1 MKPALFRRNIRL
13 FYISAILT
21 GMVGVFAPTLILF
34 QTRVLGLSMA
44 QFMLGEGIFALA
56 IMLFEIPSGIWADK
70 FSRRKTLIFGNII
83 AFVGVLLF
91 GLAQNFL
98 HIIIS
103 QILIGLALAARSGA
117 DHAMIYDS
125 LAAIDETDRYQKVL
139 SKIKSIEFGTAI
151 FATMG
156 GGLIAE
162 YFGLRWPS
170 ILAAFAWG
178 SIAIILHFTEEP
190 EIQRLTKKTT
200 FLEYGKKGFALIQ
213 QSKFLFWLI
222 VFSALAFIGLKIN
235 FQTLNPLWE
244 IYNVPLIWFGFALAA
259 YNAVA
264 MTTSLLIPT
273 FLKHF
278 GSIEALVV
286 LWFAL
291 IIGFTGIGFIYLG
304 AVSAVLFPVIFQ
316 IARSI
321 LPIVS
326 NDLLQKET
334 ESSTRATLISMK
346 SFVTNLSSA
355 FYLWFFGIFADAYSL
370 FQGFHMTTL
379 LLLIGGGYAL
389 WQINKHFAK
398 ANTIDKELAKV
409 DSLK

>member
-1 MKPALFRRNIRL
+1 MKAALFRRNIRL
-13 FYISAILT
+13 FYLSAILT
-21 GMVGVFAPTLILF
+21 GMVGVFAPTLIIY
-34 QTRVLGLSMA
+34 QTQVLGLSMA

-70 FSRRKTLIFGNII
+70 FSRRKTLIFGNIM
-83 AFVGVLLF
+83 AFLGLLLF

-103 QILIGLALAARSGA
+103 QIMIGIALAARSGA
-117 DHAMIYDS
+117 DQAVIYDS
-125 LAAIDETDRYQKVL
+125 LAALGETENYQQVL
-139 SKIKSIEFGTAI
+139 SKIKSIEYGTAI

-170 ILAAFAWG
+170 IIAAFAWG
-178 SIAIILHFTEEP
+178 SIAIILYFLKEP
-190 EIQRLTKKTT
+190 EIQRLNKKTS
-200 FLEYGKKGFALIQ
+200 FLEYGKKGFVLIR
-213 QSKFLFWLI
+213 QSKFLLWLI
-222 VFSALAFIGLKIN
+222 IFSALAFIGLKIN

-244 IYNVPLIWFGFALAA
+244 VYNVPLIWFGFALAA
-259 YNAVA
+259 YNVVA
-264 MTTSLLIPT
+264 MTTTLLIPK
-273 FLKHF
+273 FLKRF
-278 GSIEALVV
+278 GSIKALGV
-286 LWFAL
+286 LWFVL
-291 IIGFTGIGFIYLG
+291 TIGFAGVGIIYLG
-304 AVSAVLFPVIFQ
+304 TVGAILFPIIFQ

-346 SFVTNLSSA
+346 SFVTNLSCA
-355 FYLWFFGIFADAYSL
+355 FYLWFFGVFADAYGL

-389 WQINKHFAK
+389 WQINKHFVRAT
-398 ANTIDKELAKV
+398 NTDKKLVKIEV
-409 DSLK
+409 D